1 VATQVYSS
9 RFISRYVPGSSL
21 TAFLCPAGYRAVLRS
36 IYLLET
42 SPGGGIFQAAAGAGI
57 VFWTAG
63 PNLTTTYNYYSWDG
77 RLVFEAGEQLE
88 ISNDL
93 AVSMYAGG
101 YLLSLP

>member
-1 VATQVYSS
+1 VAVSVYST
-9 RFISRYVPGSSL
+9 RFITRYLPGSSL
-21 TAFLCPAGYRAVLRS
+21 TAFICPVGFRAVLRA

-42 SPGGGIFQAAAGAGI
+42 TPGGGIFQAAAGAGI

-63 PNLTTTYNYYSWDG
+63 PNLTTTYNYYPWEG
-77 RLVFEAGEQLE
+77 RLIFEAGEQLE

-93 AVSMYAGG
+93 PVSMYAGG